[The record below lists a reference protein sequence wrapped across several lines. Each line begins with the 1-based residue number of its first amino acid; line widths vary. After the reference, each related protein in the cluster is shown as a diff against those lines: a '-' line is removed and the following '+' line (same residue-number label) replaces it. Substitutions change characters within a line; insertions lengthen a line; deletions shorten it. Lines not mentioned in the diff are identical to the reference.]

1 MNKSAGELLGSV
13 LKRSMAQKKYKE
25 EVYEPKPKTKQSKGT
40 RVDKR
45 TFNKGRPKKTV
56 PVLSPTG
63 KDIIPVMT
71 PEPPKKGLTVRPR
84 GQLNQIEKLAGYII
98 GGYLRSKLDAMDMQP
113 AIYSDLIGKDI
124 KDKLDKGVP
133 INFNTVVANAKSGGR
148 GRGRPKGAKDKVP
161 RKKKDA

>member
-13 LKRSMAQKKYKE
+13 LKRSIAQKKYKE
-25 EVYEPKPKTKQSKGT
+25 DVYEPKPKTKQSKGT

-45 TFNKGRPKKTV
+45 TFNKGRPKKTNEPLV
-56 PVLSPTG
+56 NVEG

-71 PEPPKKGLTVRPR
+71 PAPPKK
-84 GQLNQIEKLAGYII
+84 LNQIEKLAGYII

-113 AIYSDLIGKDI
+113 AIYSDMIGKDI

-133 INFNTVVANAKSGGR
+133 INFNTVVASAKSRGRTDQGGAKR
-148 GRGRPKGAKDKVP
+148 RGRPKGAKDKVP
-161 RKKKDA
+161 RKKKE

>member
-25 EVYEPKPKTKQSKGT
+25 EVYEPKPKTKQSQGT

-71 PEPPKKGLTVRPR
+71 PEPPKK
-84 GQLNQIEKLAGYII
+84 LNQIEKLAGYII

-148 GRGRPKGAKDKVP
+148 TDQGGAKRRGRPKGAKDKVP
-161 RKKKDA
+161 RKKKSV

>member
-13 LKRSMAQKKYKE
+13 LKRSIAQKKYKE

-45 TFNKGRPKKTV
+45 TFNKGRPKKTNEPLV
-56 PVLSPTG
+56 NVEG

-71 PEPPKKGLTVRPR
+71 PAPPKK
-84 GQLNQIEKLAGYII
+84 LNQIEKLAGYII

-113 AIYSDLIGKDI
+113 AIYSDMIGKDI

-148 GRGRPKGAKDKVP
+148 TDQGGAKRRGRPKGAKDKVP
-161 RKKKDA
+161 RKKKE